1 MHQELYAISNFNFIS
16 IYIIRKTAL
25 LLKNHLNYCKYSIFK
40 RFFIRDM
47 IDVFLF
53 FGIIFFTIY
62 NDEKFE
68 LEQDFFRKNG
78 KLYS

>member
-40 RFFIRDM
+40 RFFIRGM